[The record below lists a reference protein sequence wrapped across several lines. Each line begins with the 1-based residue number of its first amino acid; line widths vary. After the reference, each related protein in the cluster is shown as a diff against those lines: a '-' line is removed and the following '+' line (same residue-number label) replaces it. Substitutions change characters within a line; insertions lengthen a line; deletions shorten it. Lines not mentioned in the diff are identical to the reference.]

1 MMEKLLKEAAEEAE
15 EKAYCDEEMKKTEA
29 KKGEL
34 EDSIDGLTAKIDK
47 AAAASAQLKEEVKAL
62 EEELAAVH
70 KLQAEMDKARAE
82 EHAHYKEAAAELE
95 AGLEGVRKALSVL
108 QDYYASKEEDAA
120 ALLQGET
127 SMSAMMQQPAV
138 PVNHAPATGAGGG
151 IIPILEVVESDFAKN
166 MAQEEAEESDSQEA
180 YDKTTQ
186 ENKVVFATNHLSRM
200 YKTQEFKALDQS
212 IAEQSADRDC
222 SDGAQCCGR
231 VLRQIEG
238 ALRGQARVLRGEE
251 AAPRGGDFWPQVRP
265 LNPGGRGC
273 FRAAKPPRPSRHPPV
288 WLAVSQGCDGS
299 RLQHR
304 RIAFS

>member
-47 AAAASAQLKEEVKAL
+47 AAAASARLKEEVKAL
-62 EEELAAVH
+62 EEELAALH

-82 EHAHYKEAAAELE
+82 ENAHYKQASAELE

-120 ALLQGET
+120 SLLQGET

-138 PVNHAPATGAGGG
+138 PVNHAPAGGAGGG
-151 IIPILEVVESDFAKN
+151 IISILEVVESDFAKN
-166 MAQEEAEESDSQEA
+166 LAEEETEESDSQEA

-186 ENKVVFATNHLSRM
+186 ENKVSVAEKQQDAK
-200 YKTQEFKALDQS
+200 YKAQEAKALDNN
-212 IAEQSADRDC
+212 IAAESADRDT
-222 SDGAQCCGR
+222 AQTELSA
-231 VLRQIEG
+231 VLEYYEKLQDRC
-238 ALRGQARVLRGEE
+238 V
-251 AAPRGGDFWPQVRP
+251 
-265 LNPGGRGC
+265 
-273 FRAAKPPRPSRHPPV
+273 AKPETYEVRK
-288 WLAVSQGCDGS
+288 Q
-299 RLQHR
+299 R
-304 RIAFS
+304 REAEIAGLKS

>member
-47 AAAASAQLKEEVKAL
+47 AAAASARLKEEVKAL
-62 EEELAAVH
+62 EEELAALH

-82 EHAHYKEAAAELE
+82 ENAHYKQASAELE

-120 ALLQGET
+120 SLLQGET

-186 ENKVVFATNHLSRM
+186 ENKVVVTEKQQDAK

-212 IAEQSADRDC
+212 IAEQSADRDT
-222 SDGAQCCGR
+222 AQTELSAVDEYYAKLKERCVAKPESYEERKQRREAEISG
-231 VLRQIEG
+231 LKSALSILEG
-238 ALRGQARVLRGEE
+238 E
-251 AAPRGGDFWPQVRP
+251 AAFVQQ
-265 LNPGGRGC
+265 N
-273 FRAAKPPRPSRHPPV
+273 H
-288 WLAVSQGCDGS
+288 
-299 RLQHR
+299 
-304 RIAFS
+304 

>member
-62 EEELAAVH
+62 EEELAALH

-138 PVNHAPATGAGGG
+138 PENHAPASGAGGG

-186 ENKVVFATNHLSRM
+186 ENKVTVAQKQQDAK
-200 YKTQEFKALDQS
+200 YKTQEFKALDQG
-212 IAEQSADRDC
+212 IAEQSADRDTEQTELSAVDEYYAKLKERC
-222 SDGAQCCGR
+222 VAKPESYEERKQRREAEISGLKSA
-231 VLRQIEG
+231 LSILEG
-238 ALRGQARVLRGEE
+238 E
-251 AAPRGGDFWPQVRP
+251 AAFVQQ
-265 LNPGGRGC
+265 N
-273 FRAAKPPRPSRHPPV
+273 H
-288 WLAVSQGCDGS
+288 
-299 RLQHR
+299 
-304 RIAFS
+304 